1 MPSLV
6 ATVEGVEI
14 MRVALKKARTSLGR
28 KRQNDIVLDNMAVS
42 GEHCVF
48 ELEDKGQVYVTDVGS
63 TNGTYLN
70 GRVVRA
76 RELLTDQDS
85 LAIGNFRLVF
95 SSADLSRPRAS
106 RDDTKIMWPDSGM
119 PGIGGVV
126 PASLKVLNGNSTGL
140 EVPIV
145 KTVTTFGQPGSSV
158 ISIAHRRNGY
168 FVASMNA
175 SAPVLLNSHELGEE
189 PRLLAHGDVLDL
201 SGLQMKFQLAEG
213 A

>member
-1 MPSLV
+1 MASLV

-14 MRVALKKARTSLGR
+14 MRVNLKKASTSLGR

-48 ELEDKGQVYVTDVGS
+48 EIEGRGEVYVKDVGS

-95 SSADLSRPRAS
+95 SSAEQPRPRAS
-106 RDDTKIMWPDSGM
+106 QDDTRTLWLDSGM

-126 PASLKVLNGNSTGL
+126 AASLKVRNGNSAGL

-145 KTVTTFGQPGSSV
+145 KMVTTFGQPGSSV

-168 FVASMNA
+168 YVASMNTT
-175 SAPVLLNSHELGEE
+175 APVLLNSRELGEE

-201 SGLQMKFQLAEG
+201 SGMQMEFLLAAQG
-213 A
+213 